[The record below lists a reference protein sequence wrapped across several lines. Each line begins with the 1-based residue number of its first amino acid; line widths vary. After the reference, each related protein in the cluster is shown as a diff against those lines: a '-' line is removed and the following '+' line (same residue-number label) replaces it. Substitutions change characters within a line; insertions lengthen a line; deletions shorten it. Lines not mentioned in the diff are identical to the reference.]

1 MVSFSF
7 YAANALNGSNAS
19 TLPFAFCLL
28 EGMGVWAVQLRLRLR
43 GRIIA
48 RVLGDF
54 GCEM

>member
-7 YAANALNGSNAS
+7 YAANALNGSTAS

-28 EGMGVWAVQLRLRLR
+28 EGMRVWAVQLRLR

-48 RVLGDF
+48 WVLGDF